1 MDSLLSSHA
10 IEVDVKNPAEIG
22 QVFDAIS
29 YSKGFFFQE
38 IKIIPLNWNLIIIKW
53 IGACVIR
60 MLVNYLGSE
69 SFVAGLRVYLKRV
82 ILFFDFKKI
91 NK

>member
-1 MDSLLSSHA
+1 LDSLLSSHA

-38 IKIIPLNWNLIIIKW
+38 IKIIPLN
-53 IGACVIR
+53 
-60 MLVNYLGSE
+60 
-69 SFVAGLRVYLKRV
+69 
-82 ILFFDFKKI
+82 
-91 NK
+91 